1 MFSSEFV
8 KNYILL
14 IFTLLLISY
23 IVLIIICLIS
33 YKKDINQY
41 KESIIK
47 CNLPKNE
54 EKKEEKKKK

>member
-23 IVLIIICLIS
+23 IVQIIICLIS

-47 CNLPKNE
+47 CNPLKNE